1 MSDLYNQ
8 LSAQVEYAKTSIFPI
23 RQLYYVHGL
32 IVMAHKLGAITKED
46 YLALEHECVYKG
58 INNPKI
64 IHKNKED

>member
-32 IVMAHKLGAITKED
+32 VTMARKLGAITADE
-46 YLALEHECVYKG
+46 YFELEHECIYKG
-58 INNPKI
+58 INNPEI
-64 IHKNKED
+64 ILKDKED